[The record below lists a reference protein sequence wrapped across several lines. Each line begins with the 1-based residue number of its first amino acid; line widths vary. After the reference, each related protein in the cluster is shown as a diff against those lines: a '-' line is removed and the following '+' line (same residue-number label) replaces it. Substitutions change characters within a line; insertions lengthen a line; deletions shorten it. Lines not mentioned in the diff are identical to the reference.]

1 MDAKQ
6 QIWVRSLEERIEALE
21 MAHPYEIGRLW
32 RYYRRLKLQYT
43 RLYGR
48 LPEGKAWERG
58 STLTIPPR
66 PVRLLRDL
74 GILKDDSR

>member
-1 MDAKQ
+1 MDAKEQ
-6 QIWVRSLEERIEALE
+6 AWVRGLEGRIAVLE

-32 RYYRRLKLQYT
+32 KYYRRLKLQYT

-58 STLTIPPR
+58 STLTIPRR
-66 PVRLLRDL
+66 PVQLLRDL